1 MCTKLVE
8 SGIKGIMNFSP
19 VILQVPDSVTVNN
32 VNLCDELEWV
42 IYMAVSSQ
50 DNIPAE

>member
-1 MCTKLVE
+1 
-8 SGIKGIMNFSP
+8 MNFSP

-42 IYMAVSSQ
+42 IYMAVSSL
-50 DNIPAE
+50 DDATSE